1 MELRQE
7 EARAACSAPMTG
19 LMPGCGFREGW
30 MPSQCWSALGALNG
44 LPTAPE
50 GQAFLSP

>member
-19 LMPGCGFREGW
+19 LMPGCGFLEGW

-44 LPTAPE
+44 LPTAPG